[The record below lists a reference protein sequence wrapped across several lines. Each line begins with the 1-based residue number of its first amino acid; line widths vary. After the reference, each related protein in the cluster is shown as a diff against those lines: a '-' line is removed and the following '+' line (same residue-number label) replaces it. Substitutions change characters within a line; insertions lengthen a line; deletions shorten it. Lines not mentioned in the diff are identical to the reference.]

1 MVALGWR
8 GDGCFV
14 AAAGRPPFGGV
25 LSCLFAV
32 CSSLASIAA
41 RFDDGAKPDVAA
53 DGSVPVL
60 LRSMRA
66 ALVCDACHDLLEVP
80 MILPHCGHTFC
91 SRCIRSYLDSKGPVL
106 GDCPSCREKVRP
118 DELVRNVKL
127 REVILQYRQLEAA
140 LVAQAQPTDDTGIS
154 AEDNA
159 MLSAAT
165 ARPGTAKRSRES
177 RHEDVDSDFES
188 EAPATRKRTRASGS
202 SRIAA
207 GGRRSSRLCTR
218 SDAVASR
225 TSPASAATAN
235 VVDLSQNA
243 DADGASAAIHERE
256 SSGDRRVECP
266 ICSMSISERNINS
279 HMDTCLS
286 KTISATSRSSSPVD
300 RHAERPES
308 TGPTGGAKVS
318 AAAAAPAATAARM
331 PKMTYHVLKDP
342 QLRKLCKDLG
352 LSTRGDRSQLEWR
365 HRQYAQE
372 HNTACDAEE
381 APNPKQI
388 VLEIERRERNMAAPT
403 QSRPSIFN
411 RQTSR
416 QREVATDASAGSATA
431 AADSTGETNRDISQD
446 AAFEELIQQIEARLG
461 RKRKRVYT
469 YVYESAEEEGEDQA
483 LPAHSANAER
493 VFRMEYGEGPG
504 AYGVDLRVEMDG
516 IRLESSLK
524 FERGSSEKIYFPG
537 LSWEIT
543 DDGLTLMY
551 TGVYDEVQTEGFWA
565 SSSSSTTAGE
575 RCFRCQK
582 EVAMDVERAIIAAMQ
597 ASRRRHQEEQQPAA
611 LGALGN
617 GTAADIVPE
626 RTDSAESLAVSP
638 PAAALTN
645 VRSATEDSN
654 VASAMA
660 STRAAVVP
668 DADADAKVCRVCYCG
683 EGELDCPVSN
693 AASANSNGPAALLQ
707 PCKCNSW
714 IHRKCL
720 QDWIS
725 SRSASTDERR
735 RCEVC
740 EEPIGAADREGAL
753 QAAPPPSAAQLK
765 AVGIKKFSALCGFP
779 TCSLAGTGA
788 HYHCVLGH
796 EMAGRKCVYASKD
809 AKQAERHG
817 VAMTRLGEKRR
828 RASAPSMVGAQAWSR
843 VAA

>member
-1 MVALGWR
+1 
-8 GDGCFV
+8 
-14 AAAGRPPFGGV
+14 
-25 LSCLFAV
+25 
-32 CSSLASIAA
+32 
-41 RFDDGAKPDVAA
+41 
-53 DGSVPVL
+53 
-60 LRSMRA
+60 
-66 ALVCDACHDLLEVP
+66 

-140 LVAQAQPTDDTGIS
+140 LVAQAQLTDDTGIS

-159 MLSAAT
+159 TLSAAT
-165 ARPGTAKRSRES
+165 TRSGTAKRSRDS
-177 RHEDVDSDFES
+177 LTHEDADSDFER

-202 SRIAA
+202 SRAA
-207 GGRRSSRLCTR
+207 EGEGRRSSRLSAR

-225 TSPASAATAN
+225 TTPASGATAD
-235 VVDLSQNA
+235 VVDLSQDA
-243 DADGASAAIHERE
+243 GADGALAATHERE
-256 SSGDRRVECP
+256 SSGDSRVECP

-286 KTISATSRSSSPVD
+286 KTTTATSKSSSPVD

-308 TGPTGGAKVS
+308 TGSTGGVTMS
-318 AAAAAPAATAARM
+318 AAAVPAATAARM

-403 QSRPSIFN
+403 QSRPSIFS

-416 QREVATDASAGSATA
+416 QREVATDPSAGSATA
-431 AADSTGETNRDISQD
+431 AGDSTGETNRDTSQD
-446 AAFEELIQQIEARLG
+446 AAFEDLIQQIEARLG

-469 YVYESAEEEGEDQA
+469 YVYESAEEDGEDQA
-483 LPAHSANAER
+483 LPAQPANAEHA
-493 VFRMEYGEGPG
+493 FRMEYGEGPG
-504 AYGVDLRVEMDG
+504 AYGVDLRVEVDG
-516 IRLESSLK
+516 IRLTTLLLEEEGL
-524 FERGSSEKIYFPG
+524 SEKITFPG

-551 TGVYDEVQTEGFWA
+551 RGVHKELQNEEFTA
-565 SSSSSTTAGE
+565 SSGGTSAGE
-575 RCFRCQK
+575 RRLRCQK

-597 ASRRRHQEEQQPAA
+597 AGRRRHQQEQQPAA
-611 LGALGN
+611 LGTLVN
-617 GTAADIVPE
+617 GRAADIVPE

-638 PAAALTN
+638 PAAALTD
-645 VRSATEDSN
+645 VHSAAGDSS

-660 STRAAVVP
+660 STRAAEVR
-668 DADADAKVCRVCYCG
+668 DAEADAKVCRVCYCG

-693 AASANSNGPAALLQ
+693 AASAKSDGPADLLQ
-707 PCKCNSW
+707 PCRCNSW

-796 EMAGRKCVYASKD
+796 EMAGRKCVYSSKD